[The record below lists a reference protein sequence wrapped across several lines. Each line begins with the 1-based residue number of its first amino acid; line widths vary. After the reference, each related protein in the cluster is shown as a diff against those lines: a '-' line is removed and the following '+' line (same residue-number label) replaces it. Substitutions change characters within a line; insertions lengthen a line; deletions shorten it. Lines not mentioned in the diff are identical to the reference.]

1 MSGAATRDELH
12 EALRSAFGLDR
23 FRPGQRAAIEAV
35 LAGRDVLCVMPTG
48 GGKSLCYQLPAVVH
62 EGLTLV
68 VSPLIALM
76 KDQVDRLVARGL
88 RASYINSTL
97 DPGEQAL
104 RLHLAESGGLDLL
117 YVAPERFR
125 SGRFLESMRRARPA
139 LLAVDEAHCISEW
152 GHDFRPDYTRLGRA
166 RHELGMPPCI
176 ALTAT
181 ATDVVRRDIA
191 AQLDLRDPAE
201 FVTGFDRENLTYKV
215 VEARRNVDRLTEL
228 RAVLAD
234 CDGSAIVYA
243 SSRRRCEEVASYI
256 EQALD
261 RRVVVYHAG
270 LTREDRTAA
279 QDAFMGNEAEVV
291 VATNAFGMGVDKPDI
306 RAVVHVNM
314 PGTIEAYYQE
324 AGRAGRDGLPARCVL
339 LHAPGDR
346 ILQERFIEAAYPGPD
361 VVFRLYETLRG
372 LAEDPVERTQGELA
386 EMARVEEGE
395 SAVGAALR
403 ILEGAGALER
413 FPPRENMAIVRLNA
427 EAEEGPLADRLSPQ
441 AGTQRVVLA
450 AVEGL
455 VGKRYGELIYFQPDG
470 LAQAL
475 GLERTSLQR
484 ALKILAGELPLDYIP
499 PFRGHA
505 IRLVDRDR
513 PARELG
519 IDFRVLA
526 ERKQDEYAKLDRIVG
541 YTRTRQCRRAYLLSY
556 FADEVTTAGAG
567 CTCDNCGGGEATAGG
582 HVVQSAAGREV
593 LLKALS
599 GVARVRGRFGK
610 TLVAQMLVGSHSE
623 KMETTGLSRLST
635 FGLLGAC
642 GFRQPEVQALLD
654 ALQGA
659 GLLECV
665 EVGRHR
671 PVLGVTEAGW
681 AFLKGAS
688 AEAITLRL
696 DPELAFKVETGGLE
710 RRAPKPA
717 PAPGPGAEATPD
729 ESGADEPAD
738 PAIVERLSALRAR
751 LATEAKVPRY
761 CILYNETIDRIARSR
776 PDSLADLQ
784 QIKGMGPAKVEKYG
798 AAILEAVRESRG
810 TPADRPSV
818 SIEPEPVL
826 PLLGIEPTPPPA
838 EDARAVPSAEW
849 TARLIERGFRLD
861 EIAALRGLSPAVI
874 EAEARDAAGR
884 GRLDRAD
891 ARRAGVE
898 S

>member
-1 MSGAATRDELH
+1 MDGSATGDRVRET
-12 EALRSAFGLDR
+12 LRSAFGLES
-23 FRPGQRAAIEAV
+23 FRPGQRAVIEAV

-48 GGKSLCYQLPAVVH
+48 GGKSLCYQLPAIVND
-62 EGLTLV
+62 GLALV

-97 DPGEQAL
+97 DPDEQAM

-125 SGRFLESMRRARPA
+125 SGRFLEAMRRARPG

-201 FVTGFDRENLTYKV
+201 FVTGFDRENLTYRV
-215 VEARRNVDRLTEL
+215 VEARRNVDRLGAL
-228 RAVLAD
+228 REVLATNP
-234 CDGSAIVYA
+234 GSAIVYA
-243 SSRRRCEEVASYI
+243 SSRRRCEEVAGYI

-270 LTREDRTAA
+270 LPREERAA
-279 QDAFMGNEAEVV
+279 SQDAFMSGEAEVV

-346 ILQERFIEAAYPGPD
+346 MLQERFIEAAYPAPD

-372 LAEDPVERTQGELA
+372 LDEDPVERTQGELA
-386 EMARVEEGE
+386 ELARVAEGE
-395 SAVGAALR
+395 AAVGAALR

-413 FPPRENMAIVRLNA
+413 FPPRENMAIVRINLDG
-427 EAEEGPLADRLSPQ
+427 EEGPLAARLSPQ

-450 AVEGL
+450 AIEGL
-455 VGKRYGELIYFQPDG
+455 VGRRYGELVYFHPDQ

-475 GLERTSLQR
+475 GLERTSLGR
-484 ALKILAGELPLDYIP
+484 ALKILAGELPIEYIP

-505 IRLVDRDR
+505 LRLIDRSR
-513 PARELG
+513 PAKELG

-526 ERKQDEYAKLDRIVG
+526 ERKQDEYAKLDRIIG
-541 YTRTRQCRRAYLLSY
+541 YTRTRGCRRAYLLSY
-556 FADEVTTAGAG
+556 FADEATAAG
-567 CTCDNCGGGEATAGG
+567 TACTCDNCGGAEVAGRP
-582 HVVQSAAGREV
+582 VVRSDAGREV

-610 TLVAQMLVGSHSE
+610 TLIAQMLVGSHSE
-623 KMETTGLSRLST
+623 RMETTGLSRLST

-642 GFRQPEVQALLD
+642 GFKQPEVQALLD
-654 ALQGA
+654 GLEAA
-659 GLLECV
+659 GLVESV

-671 PVLGVTEAGW
+671 PVLNLTEPGW
-681 AFLKGAS
+681 AFLKTPP
-688 AEAITLRL
+688 AEGLALPL
-696 DPELAFKVETGGLE
+696 PEDLAFKVETGGLE
-710 RRAPKPA
+710 RRAPRTGTGAIEGGEAATSA
-717 PAPGPGAEATPD
+717 PTPLPPGSDEA
-729 ESGADEPAD
+729 AA
-738 PAIVERLSALRAR
+738 AERLHDLRAR
-751 LATEAKVPRY
+751 LAAEAKLPRY
-761 CILYNETIDRIARSR
+761 CILSNDTVERIARAR
-776 PDSLADLQ
+776 PTSLAELLLV
-784 QIKGMGPAKVEKYG
+784 KGMGPTRGEKYG
-798 AAILEAVRESRG
+798 AAILDAVRGPDGNATREALP
-810 TPADRPSV
+810 TAPPPLVPDADEPPAA
-818 SIEPEPVL
+818 
-826 PLLGIEPTPPPA
+826 PA
-838 EDARAVPSAEW
+838 EDARGVPSAEW

-874 EAEARDAAGR
+874 AAEARDAAAR
-884 GRLDRAD
+884 GRLDRDGA
-891 ARRAGVE
+891 V
-898 S
+898 